1 LNFYSKGHG
10 QNNLALN
17 FKAAECDGL
26 ISSKTEISFRHRPLR
41 VTGLDLFR
49 KQSAKGSRPTRVQ
62 GLPILKG
69 EGGGSKL
76 PRHGEHLMPQKLFVG
91 NLPHEVTDSEL
102 GEFVSSAGFQA
113 ASAVVIRDKT
123 TGQSRGFG
131 FIELAEGEDLERAI
145 AGLNGQSLQGR
156 RLTVNEARPPR
167 NDFGGGGGGRRP
179 GGGGGGRGRSGGGGG
194 GGRGRDW

>member
-1 LNFYSKGHG
+1 
-10 QNNLALN
+10 
-17 FKAAECDGL
+17 
-26 ISSKTEISFRHRPLR
+26 
-41 VTGLDLFR
+41 
-49 KQSAKGSRPTRVQ
+49 
-62 GLPILKG
+62 
-69 EGGGSKL
+69 
-76 PRHGEHLMPQKLFVG
+76 MPQKLFVG

-102 GEFVSSAGFQA
+102 GEFVSGAGFQA

-167 NDFGGGGGGRRP
+167 NDFGGVEGDDAPEAVEVAGAVAAGIPAAERWGWWTWRWPPRLVTLTIA
-179 GGGGGGRGRSGGGGG
+179 
-194 GGRGRDW
+194 D